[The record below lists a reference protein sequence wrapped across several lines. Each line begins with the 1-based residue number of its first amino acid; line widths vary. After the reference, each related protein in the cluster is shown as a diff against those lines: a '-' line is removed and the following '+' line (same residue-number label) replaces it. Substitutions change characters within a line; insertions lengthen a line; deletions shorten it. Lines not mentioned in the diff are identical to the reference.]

1 MGDINRDLN
10 IDILDVVAV
19 ANIVIQGES
28 NFTPVELELADLNHD
43 GNIDVLDIVA
53 LVNIIL
59 GNTRTTASERK
70 ELQRLLDKLN
80 RIR

>member
-1 MGDINRDLN
+1 M
-10 IDILDVVAV
+10 AV